1 MEEMELTQVVRSVDN
16 NPGQEGVLYICGT
29 PIGNLDDVS
38 FRLVEVL
45 NQVDLIVCE
54 DTRRTRKLLA
64 RYDIKKPLLAFYEH
78 VEQQRTETVLQEM
91 SRGKSVA
98 LVSDAG
104 MPLISDPG
112 AHLVQQARE
121 NGFSIAVVPG
131 PSAVTAALALV
142 GFCSSQFIFA
152 GFPPRKSRK
161 RQEFL
166 REWIKPRVPVVFF
179 ESPYRL
185 VKTLDDLREVFPSVQ
200 VGLCH
205 EMTKA
210 YESVI
215 VGPVSD
221 ICEKLDGMAIKGEW
235 VVVAYLESP
244 ENQEET
250 G

>member
-1 MEEMELTQVVRSVDN
+1 MRDADLTQAAVNDKF
-16 NPGQEGVLYICGT
+16 QAEGVLYICGT

-38 FRLVEVL
+38 FRLIQVL
-45 NQVDLIVCE
+45 KQVDLIVCE

-64 RYDIKKPLLAFYEH
+64 RYDISKPLLAFHEH
-78 VEQQRTETVLQEM
+78 VERQRTGTVLERLSQ
-91 SRGKSVA
+91 GKSVA

-112 AHLVQQARE
+112 AYLVTQARE
-121 NGFSIAVVPG
+121 SGFKVVVVPG

-142 GFCSSQFIFA
+142 GFPSSRFIFA
-152 GFPPRKSRK
+152 GFPPRKSKK
-161 RQEFL
+161 RQEFFI
-166 REWIKPRVPVVFF
+166 RWIKPQVPAVFF
-179 ESPYRL
+179 ESPHRL
-185 VKTLDDLREVFPSVQ
+185 VKALHDLMAAFPSVQ

-210 YESVI
+210 YESAI
-215 VGPVSD
+215 VGPIKDVYENLKDSD
-221 ICEKLDGMAIKGEW
+221 VKGEW

-244 ENQEET
+244 EDPEEA